1 MALKPP
7 RPNPLSEFSSYT
19 YNISLY
25 LINPE
30 TYNQYA
36 TGGPNT
42 PNDWQLLVQSGGIP
56 GQTVYENNGASS
68 FSGQTPRAPGFEL
81 DYYIDNLKIF
91 TNTNFKVTSSATNSF
106 KFNFQIVE
114 PNGFK
119 FPTDLVK
126 AVRKMQQSSGLY
138 RSDHISESVVALQ
151 AYFLLVVRFYGY
163 DKDGNIVKNT
173 STQDPTVT
181 DSSAALE
188 RAWPIL
194 ISGFN
199 FKLNDR
205 AIVYNVDATLV
216 PELLAMGRLR
226 GTVGSEVNISGTTVG
241 EMLTSLTDA
250 LNAQQKVLVD
260 SKKYTVADKY
270 IINFAPN
277 SNIDTAKMIDLK
289 TAYNKTTPM
298 ATVTKPDQSNVRTSS
313 QANTVEFV
321 KKTIAVNNQPII
333 NVIDQI
339 ITQSSYVYD
348 TLSYLIK
355 EETQPVTGNP
365 ITDPSITNSDSGKNP
380 LKWFMVTPSIKLG
393 NADPQRG
400 NINSTEITFTIQ
412 PHNIPD
418 IRGLNIG
425 KAGEYPGPYKRY
437 QHTYLSGTGKE
448 ILSFEQ
454 NYNLLFHNLM
464 AENISS
470 TISPN
475 NDLTAAAGIGS
486 ADVNSQGR
494 VGDWFGK
501 SISPIKSYLYGP
513 ATQMTSKIVILG
525 DPDYLI
531 TCTAR
536 GFDVLTNP
544 YYGEDGWSINPTT
557 GQIFVE
563 IDFRDASDYDTDI
576 GLLNVAK
583 DDDIFFY
590 NYPPELGIKGMA
602 LNVWQITSTF
612 SKGQFTQEMK
622 FSVPNFANQKSAA
635 TSATS
640 TTASAG
646 IGNMN
651 SASLNPANGSSATT
665 IPSGATAPEAN
676 N

>member
-42 PNDWQLLVQSGGIP
+42 PKDWQLLVQSGGIN
-56 GQTVYENNGASS
+56 NNGSIK
-68 FSGQTPRAPGFEL
+68 RAPGFEL
-81 DYYIDNLKIF
+81 DYYIDNLRIT

-106 KFNFQIVE
+106 KFNFQITE

-126 AVRKMQQSSGLY
+126 AVRKMQESSGLY

-163 DKDGNIVKNT
+163 DRNGNIVKNT

-181 DSSAALE
+181 DSSSALE

-205 AIVYNVDATLV
+205 AIVYNVDAVLA

-277 SNIDTAKMIDLK
+277 SKIDTAKMIDPK

-298 ATVTKPDQSNVRTSS
+298 AAVTKTDQSNVRTSA

-321 KKTIAVNNQPII
+321 KKTIAVNDQPII
-333 NVIDQI
+333 NIIDQI
-339 ITQSSYVYD
+339 ITQSEYVYS

-355 EETQPVTGNP
+355 EETQPVIGNP
-365 ITDPSITNSDSGKNP
+365 ITDPSITNTNSGKNP

-425 KAGEYPGPYKRY
+425 KADEYPGPYKRY

-464 AENISS
+464 AENITS
-470 TISPN
+470 TTTPN

-486 ADVNSQGR
+486 ADVSSQGK
-494 VGDWFGK
+494 VSGWFGK
-501 SISPIKSYLYGP
+501 SIGPIKSYLYGP

-525 DPDYLI
+525 DPDYLM

-536 GFDVLTNP
+536 GFDILTNP

-563 IDFRDASDYDTDI
+563 IDFRDASDYNTNI

-602 LNVWQITSTF
+602 LNVWQVTSIF

-635 TSATS
+635 SAATSTTS

-665 IPSGATAPEAN
+665 IPSGATIKAPASAAEPN